1 MFPIS
6 RAATPST
13 SLLVIPSNSKL
24 LEESITSHGDSIV
37 TIFFGCKPKIQ
48 PFLVVNNKNNRK
60 RLLYSF
66 LFRNFAP
73 EVTKKLRNMK
83 IKAIITGDIVRS
95 EQIALDKRDLLIK
108 VLRDIVANLQKIS
121 PMKMEMFRG
130 DSFQIVVECPE
141 TSLKIAS
148 MIRAGLKSCSPTDA
162 KEVWDAR
169 ISIGIGTTDYQGD
182 SIVTSDGEAFKLSG
196 RGLDAMEKNRLAVST
211 CWHDVNEELDAGLAF
226 ADDLITG
233 WSVNQAK
240 VIYLSVA
247 QELSQTVI
255 ANIIE
260 KSQQNVS
267 KTLTSA
273 KESLLVRFLKR
284 FETIIIKHKEL

>member
-1 MFPIS
+1 M
-6 RAATPST
+6 
-13 SLLVIPSNSKL
+13 
-24 LEESITSHGDSIV
+24 E
-37 TIFFGCKPKIQ
+37 
-48 PFLVVNNKNNRK
+48 
-60 RLLYSF
+60 
-66 LFRNFAP
+66 
-73 EVTKKLRNMK
+73 

-108 VLRDIVANLQKIS
+108 VLRDIVEDLQKIS

-141 TSLKIAS
+141 ASLKIAS
-148 MIRAGLKSCSPTDA
+148 MIRAGLKSYSPTDA

-169 ISIGIGTTDYQGD
+169 ISIGIGTTDYQGE
-182 SIVTSDGEAFKLSG
+182 SIVTSDGVAFKLSG

-247 QELSQTVI
+247 QELSQAVI
-255 ANIIE
+255 ANSIE

-267 KTLTSA
+267 KMLTSA
-273 KESLLVRFLKR
+273 KESLLVRFLNR

>member
-1 MFPIS
+1 M
-6 RAATPST
+6 
-13 SLLVIPSNSKL
+13 
-24 LEESITSHGDSIV
+24 E
-37 TIFFGCKPKIQ
+37 
-48 PFLVVNNKNNRK
+48 
-60 RLLYSF
+60 
-66 LFRNFAP
+66 
-73 EVTKKLRNMK
+73 

-95 EQIALDKRDLLIK
+95 EQISLDKRDLLIK
-108 VLRDIVANLQKIS
+108 VLRDIVEDLQKIS

-141 TSLKIAS
+141 ASLKIAS
-148 MIRAGLKSCSPTDA
+148 MIRAGLKSYSPTDA

-211 CWHDVNEELDAGLAF
+211 CWH
-226 ADDLITG
+226 
-233 WSVNQAK
+233 VNQAK

-247 QELSQTVI
+247 QELSQAVI
-255 ANIIE
+255 ANSIE

-267 KTLTSA
+267 KMLTSA
-273 KESLLVRFLKR
+273 KESLLVRVLNR

>member
-1 MFPIS
+1 M
-6 RAATPST
+6 
-13 SLLVIPSNSKL
+13 
-24 LEESITSHGDSIV
+24 E
-37 TIFFGCKPKIQ
+37 
-48 PFLVVNNKNNRK
+48 
-60 RLLYSF
+60 
-66 LFRNFAP
+66 
-73 EVTKKLRNMK
+73 

-108 VLRDIVANLQKIS
+108 VLRDIVEDLQKIS

-148 MIRAGLKSCSPTDA
+148 MIRAGLKSYSPTDA

-182 SIVTSDGEAFKLSG
+182 SIVTSDGVAFKLSG

-226 ADDLITG
+226 ADDYWLECQSGEGNLSFCCPRTIT
-233 WSVNQAK
+233 SR
-240 VIYLSVA
+240 Y
-247 QELSQTVI
+247 
-255 ANIIE
+255 
-260 KSQQNVS
+260 S
-267 KTLTSA
+267 K
-273 KESLLVRFLKR
+273 
-284 FETIIIKHKEL
+284 

>member
-1 MFPIS
+1 
-6 RAATPST
+6 
-13 SLLVIPSNSKL
+13 
-24 LEESITSHGDSIV
+24 
-37 TIFFGCKPKIQ
+37 
-48 PFLVVNNKNNRK
+48 
-60 RLLYSF
+60 
-66 LFRNFAP
+66 
-73 EVTKKLRNMK
+73 MK

-95 EQIALDKRDLLIK
+95 GQIALDKRDLLIK
-108 VLRDIVANLQKIS
+108 VLHDIVEKLQKIS

-130 DSFQIVVECPE
+130 DSFQIVVEYPE
-141 TSLKIAS
+141 ASLKIAS
-148 MIRAGLKSCSPTDA
+148 MIRAGLKSYSPTDA

-196 RGLDAMEKNRLAVST
+196 RGLAMEKNRLAVST

-247 QELSQTVI
+247 QDLSQASI
-255 ANIIE
+255 ANCIE

-273 KESLLVRFLKR
+273 KESLLVRFLSR
-284 FETIIIKHKEL
+284 FETIIIKHKEQ

>member
-1 MFPIS
+1 M
-6 RAATPST
+6 
-13 SLLVIPSNSKL
+13 
-24 LEESITSHGDSIV
+24 
-37 TIFFGCKPKIQ
+37 
-48 PFLVVNNKNNRK
+48 
-60 RLLYSF
+60 
-66 LFRNFAP
+66 
-73 EVTKKLRNMK
+73 LRNME

-108 VLRDIVANLQKIS
+108 VLRDIVEDLQKIS

-148 MIRAGLKSCSPTDA
+148 MIRAGLKSYSPTDA

-182 SIVTSDGEAFKLSG
+182 SIVTSDGVAFKLSG

-247 QELSQTVI
+247 QELSQAVI
-255 ANIIE
+255 ANSIE

-267 KTLTSA
+267 KMLTSA
-273 KESLLVRFLKR
+273 KESLLVRFLNR
-284 FETIIIKHKEL
+284 FETIVIKHKEL

>member
-1 MFPIS
+1 M
-6 RAATPST
+6 
-13 SLLVIPSNSKL
+13 
-24 LEESITSHGDSIV
+24 E
-37 TIFFGCKPKIQ
+37 
-48 PFLVVNNKNNRK
+48 
-60 RLLYSF
+60 
-66 LFRNFAP
+66 
-73 EVTKKLRNMK
+73 

-108 VLRDIVANLQKIS
+108 VLRDIVEDLQKIS

-130 DSFQIVVECPE
+130 DSFQIVVECP
-141 TSLKIAS
+141 
-148 MIRAGLKSCSPTDA
+148 
-162 KEVWDAR
+162 
-169 ISIGIGTTDYQGD
+169 GTTDYQGD

-247 QELSQTVI
+247 QELSQAVI
-255 ANIIE
+255 ANSIE

-267 KTLTSA
+267 KMLTSA
-273 KESLLVRFLKR
+273 KESLLVRFLNR